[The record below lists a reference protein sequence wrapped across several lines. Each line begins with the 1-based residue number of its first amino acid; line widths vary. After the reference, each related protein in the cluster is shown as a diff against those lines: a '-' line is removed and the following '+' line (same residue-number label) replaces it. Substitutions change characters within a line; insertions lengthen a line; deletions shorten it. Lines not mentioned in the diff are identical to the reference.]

1 MVNRDRDHYISR
13 EDAAKIIEK
22 CDTEWALL
30 FGLCRFAGLRCPTEV
45 TGLQWS
51 DVQWDDSRLRIDS
64 VKTGLRFCPIFSQ
77 LKPLL
82 DAAWDASPEGSR
94 YVISRYRDREANLR
108 TQMIRITESAGLTPW
123 EKTFV
128 NLRASCRTDLQD
140 RFPDHCVNTWLGHS
154 SRVAE
159 RHYLQTTDA
168 HWQRA
173 IEESVGGVTG
183 GVICA
188 DQSQS
193 GAIDDDSE
201 PSKKPILIG
210 ADESGSAEGYAQV
223 DSNHRPTD

>member
-1 MVNRDRDHYISR
+1 MRVNS
-13 EDAAKIIEK
+13 K
-22 CDTEWALL
+22 
-30 FGLCRFAGLRCPTEV
+30 
-45 TGLQWS
+45 
-51 DVQWDDSRLRIDS
+51 
-64 VKTGLRFCPIFSQ
+64 KTGLRFTPIFPEI
-77 LKPLL
+77 KPLL
-82 DAAWDASPEGSR
+82 DAAWDAATEGSR

-108 TQMIRITESAGLTPW
+108 TQMIKITESAGLSPW

-128 NLRASCRTDLQD
+128 NLRASCRTDLPD

-154 SRVAE
+154 SRVAQ

-173 IEESVGGVTG
+173 IEEAVG

-188 DQSQS
+188 DQGQS
-193 GAIDDDSE
+193 GAIDDDSK

-210 ADESGSAEGYAQV
+210 ADESGSAERHAQV